1 MHAPVRALWRG
12 GLRSAWGG
20 RCYEIDIQM
29 GAKRALKPRSSDSA
43 LLQYMMI
50 HAFSGFSYL
59 TLQTLSLL
67 NIEETI
73 IQPFLTDSRTVEGRI
88 SSLSQRGGGGQ
99 FLSNSE
105 SCTPETVTVLASTWE
120 AFVGAWLSRF
130 HVSPG
135 TCLI

>member
-1 MHAPVRALWRG
+1 
-12 GLRSAWGG
+12 
-20 RCYEIDIQM
+20 
-29 GAKRALKPRSSDSA
+29 
-43 LLQYMMI
+43 MI